1 MHYACF
7 ACIIIDS
14 VMRIDKKPSA
24 ALFRGMQTWNKKIQ
38 MSKFTNTELKS
49 DSDSELDSKKESRFD
64 AELMTK
70 LKSGSDSQ
78 QIWKQ

>member
-49 DSDSELDSKKESRFD
+49 DSDSELDSDLDSKKVGAKFD
-64 AELMTK
+64 TILMTK
-70 LKSGSDSQ
+70 LESDFDSE
-78 QIWKQ
+78 